1 MPLTNAQKQS
11 RQRQRTKE
19 KLARYE
25 GALREILK
33 LDTRDVHDGYDFGG
47 NYVWQD
53 YVKLDD
59 VKRIV
64 ASALDNTNTKS

>member
-25 GALREILK
+25 GALREIADSPGPFADEACWHRV
-33 LDTRDVHDGYDFGG
+33 DTAR
-47 NYVWQD
+47 Q
-53 YVKLDD
+53 
-59 VKRIV
+59 
-64 ASALDNTNTKS
+64 ALDNTNTKS